1 MTTLSLST
9 SLVNPVIDAT
19 IDATDTG
26 HRFGYEDAT
35 EGRDQ
40 APSAYFVANTPAWH
54 AYNEG
59 FKLGCIHLAVLTGE
73 SRTYIDF
80 DAIVPTCGNCGA
92 PLFSD
97 GKCSRGCV

>member
-1 MTTLSLST
+1 MTTLSSST
-9 SLVNPVIDAT
+9 LPVNPVIDAV

-40 APSAYFVANTPAWH
+40 APTAYFIPGTPAWH

-59 FKLGCIHLAVLTGE
+59 YRQGCIHLAVLTGI
-73 SRTYIDF
+73 SRPYTE
-80 DAIVPTCGNCGA
+80 VPA
-92 PLFSD
+92 
-97 GKCSRGCV
+97 